1 MFGGYRDFNLSGDL
15 KGIVRDLSF
24 VLGPGLF
31 GGGPAVVWRRIN
43 NHSIKNEL
51 YRSVLVFDHH
61 NHLRP
66 QMKASPEGPLPLQC
80 RLRIG
85 LSSSQTC
92 SLGFAVRI

>member
-24 VLGPGLF
+24 VLGLGLF
-31 GGGPAVVWRRIN
+31 GGGPGVVWRRIN

-51 YRSVLVFDHH
+51 YRNALVFDHH

-66 QMKASPEGPLPLQC
+66 QMKASLEGPLPLQG

-85 LSSSQTC
+85 LSSSRTC
-92 SLGFAVRI
+92 SLGFAARI

>member
-24 VLGPGLF
+24 ALTPGLF
-31 GGGPAVVWRRIN
+31 GGGPDVVWRGIN
-43 NHSIKNEL
+43 NDSIKNEL
-51 YRSVLVFDHH
+51 YRCILVFDLH

-66 QMKASPEGPLPLQC
+66 QMKASLEAPVPLQR

-85 LSSSQTC
+85 LSSSRTC
-92 SLGFAVRI
+92 SLDFAARI